1 MVGALRRL
9 DARRP
14 VLRSHRLAE
23 YLRAM
28 QIPIPPLAR
37 ALPWLI
43 ALAMMS
49 VAFSLGAQGP
59 VTNGLAGS
67 YVEAQ
72 ELGRR
77 DEADDATR
85 DYHRTVL
92 LPQFSQIYRAHLRE
106 CTASVPQ
113 PESTPFSFVAALGA
127 DGRVLRVWS
136 DRSTNVYQCVR
147 GRLLFDRFPAPPRA
161 PFYLYIHMRFVSP
174 PTTEA
179 PGSR

>member
-1 MVGALRRL
+1 M
-9 DARRP
+9 P
-14 VLRSHRLAE
+14 I
-23 YLRAM
+23 
-28 QIPIPPLAR
+28 QIPPLAR
-37 ALPWLI
+37 ALPWGI

-49 VAFSLGAQGP
+49 VASSLNAQGP
-59 VTNGLAGS
+59 VANGLAGS

-72 ELGRR
+72 ELGRQ
-77 DEADDATR
+77 DEADEATR

-147 GRLLFDRFPAPPRA
+147 GRLLFDRFSVPPRA
-161 PFYLYIHMRFVSP
+161 PFYLYIHMRFVNP
-174 PTTEA
+174 PPAEA
-179 PGSR
+179 PGPR

>member
-1 MVGALRRL
+1 
-9 DARRP
+9 
-14 VLRSHRLAE
+14 
-23 YLRAM
+23 
-28 QIPIPPLAR
+28 
-37 ALPWLI
+37 
-43 ALAMMS
+43 MMS
-49 VAFSLGAQGP
+49 VAPSLGAQGP
-59 VTNGLAGS
+59 VANGLAGS

-77 DEADDATR
+77 DEADEATR

-161 PFYLYIHMRFVSP
+161 PFYLYIHMRFVNP
-174 PTTEA
+174 PPSEA
-179 PGSR
+179 PEPR

>member
-1 MVGALRRL
+1 
-9 DARRP
+9 
-14 VLRSHRLAE
+14 
-23 YLRAM
+23 
-28 QIPIPPLAR
+28 
-37 ALPWLI
+37 
-43 ALAMMS
+43 MMS

>member
-1 MVGALRRL
+1 MR
-9 DARRP
+9 
-14 VLRSHRLAE
+14 
-23 YLRAM
+23 
-28 QIPIPPLAR
+28 IPNLPLAR

-49 VAFSLGAQGP
+49 VASSLGAQGP

-77 DEADDATR
+77 DEADEATR

-161 PFYLYIHMRFVSP
+161 PFYLYIHMRFVNP
-174 PTTEA
+174 PPSEA
-179 PGSR
+179 PEPR